1 LKEAVPDQR
10 SSLAR
15 KQYNHTESQMQMNVI
30 WRNVALMVAFG
41 AMAWLMFTE
50 NVRTVQILGLFACGA
65 VFGAGLTS
73 IVAAIRGRQKQA

>member
-1 LKEAVPDQR
+1 ME
-10 SSLAR
+10 
-15 KQYNHTESQMQMNVI
+15 EQMQMNVI

-73 IVAAIRGRQKQA
+73 IVTVLRGRKKQA